1 MNQIKAGALLSY
13 ITLILNSVI
22 ALLYTPFMTF
32 KLGQAEYGLYSL
44 VASIISTLTVLDLGF
59 GNAVIRYTAKLKA
72 ENKEKE
78 LGKMYGMFFV
88 ILSIIAFVS
97 LIIGGV
103 IYFNIDSLFGQSMSE
118 GELVKL
124 RIMFIL
130 LIIILMM

>member
-59 GNAVIRYTAKLKA
+59 GNAVIRYTAKFKA
-72 ENKEKE
+72 ENKQNE
-78 LGKMYGMFFV
+78 LNKMFGMFF
-88 ILSIIAFVS
+88 IIFSIIALLS
-97 LIIGGV
+97 LAIGGV
-103 IYFNIDSLFGQSMSE
+103 IYFNLDSLFSQ
-118 GELVKL
+118 
-124 RIMFIL
+124 
-130 LIIILMM
+130 

>member
-59 GNAVIRYTAKLKA
+59 GNAVIRYTAKFKA
-72 ENKEKE
+72 ENKEKRTRKDVWNVFYY
-78 LGKMYGMFFV
+78 LFHHCFCV
-88 ILSIIAFVS
+88 
-97 LIIGGV
+97 
-103 IYFNIDSLFGQSMSE
+103 FNYWRCD
-118 GELVKL
+118 
-124 RIMFIL
+124 L
-130 LIIILMM
+130 L